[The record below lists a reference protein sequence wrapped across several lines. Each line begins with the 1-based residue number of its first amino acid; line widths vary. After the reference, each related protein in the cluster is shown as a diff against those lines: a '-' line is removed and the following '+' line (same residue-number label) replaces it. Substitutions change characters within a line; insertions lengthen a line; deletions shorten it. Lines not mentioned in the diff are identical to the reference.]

1 MNPDQPAAASSGSD
15 LSAPRVADD
24 PGKSRYEILVD
35 GELAGF
41 VAYRLKGD
49 VIAFLHTETEPPFQG
64 AGLASR
70 LVRETLDDARQ
81 RHLSVLPFCPYVA
94 GWIQRHPEYADL
106 VPPDRRADFDL
117 D

>member
-15 LSAPRVADD
+15 LSAPRVADN

-35 GELAGF
+35 GQLAGF

-49 VIAFLHTETEPPFQG
+49 VIAFLHTETELPFQG
-64 AGLASR
+64 AGLASH

-106 VPPDRRADFDL
+106 VPADRRADFDL
-117 D
+117 S